1 MLVMVKCIIHR
12 LAKRIGHLAIR
23 LKLFAILLLFLAAI
37 GAIEL
42 PPSDLENWSM
52 IEYGLQIF
60 MDNNPALLI

>member
-1 MLVMVKCIIHR
+1 MYWRILIYG
-12 LAKRIGHLAIR
+12 LANRIGHLAIR